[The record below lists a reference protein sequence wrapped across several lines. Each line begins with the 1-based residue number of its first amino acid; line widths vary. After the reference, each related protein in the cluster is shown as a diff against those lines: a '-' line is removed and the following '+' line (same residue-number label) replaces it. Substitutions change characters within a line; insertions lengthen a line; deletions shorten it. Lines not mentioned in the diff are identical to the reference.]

1 MPEKADVKAELKA
14 ATDRI
19 LASTSQKKLVVAGPG
34 AGKTY
39 LFKELLKAASGGKSE
54 RLVLTFINALKSDL
68 ERNLGDISQVFTLH
82 GYCQSLLRRSKKLR
96 NGLSESFHCY
106 PGLRRIL
113 PQDWVFLRGTP
124 APAFVQLMR
133 DLECTDEQ
141 KQFCFDRTNYYD
153 AVDFDDSVYRSFSQM
168 VDDKNLVPTYELVL
182 IDEFQDFNRLEASVI
197 DLLSE
202 KNSIVVTG
210 DDDQALYSQ
219 LRSASWDHIR
229 ERYESGHYEVFEL
242 PFCMRCPEVIV
253 GAVNEIIK
261 KAQDDKK
268 LNGRIPKPYRY
279 YEPIKGADSAKYP
292 QIDLIETSVQRANAN
307 YFGRYIEQSIRSI
320 SEEDV
325 ELATKSNEP
334 VALIIGSNPYR
345 RSVGE
350 HLIGA
355 GLLKPTPDD
364 DELLERQ
371 KGLQILHQD
380 PNSNLG
386 WRIILAVGNQDTA
399 RTKVREAHEKK
410 CALIEVISAE
420 QRDMVLTEANAWAA
434 QHGAVDFS
442 EEPEEPPQTIAI
454 TSYEGSKGR
463 SAQ

>member
-1 MPEKADVKAELKA
+1 M
-14 ATDRI
+14 T
-19 LASTSQKKLVVAGPG
+19 
-34 AGKTY
+34 
-39 LFKELLKAASGGKSE
+39 
-54 RLVLTFINALKSDL
+54 
-68 ERNLGDISQVFTLH
+68 
-82 GYCQSLLRRSKKLR
+82 RS
-96 NGLSESFHCY
+96 
-106 PGLRRIL
+106 
-113 PQDWVFLRGTP
+113 
-124 APAFVQLMR
+124 
-133 DLECTDEQ
+133 
-141 KQFCFDRTNYYD
+141 
-153 AVDFDDSVYRSFSQM
+153 
-168 VDDKNLVPTYELVL
+168 LVPTYELVL

-197 DLLSE
+197 DILSE
-202 KNSIVVTG
+202 KNSIVVAG

-268 LNGRIPKPYRY
+268 LDGRIPKPYRY

-307 YFGRYIEQSIRSI
+307 YFGRYIEQCIRSI
-320 SEEDV
+320 SQEDV

-345 RSVGE
+345 RSVEE
-350 HLIGA
+350 HLISA

-364 DELLERQ
+364 ELLDRQ

-380 PNSNLG
+380 PSSNLG

-399 RTKVREAHEKK
+399 RTKVREADEKK
-410 CALIEVISAE
+410 CALVEVISGE
-420 QRDMVLTEANAWAA
+420 QRDMVLTESKAWAA
-434 QHGAVDFS
+434 QHAAVDFS
-442 EEPEEPPQTIAI
+442 EEPEEPAQTVAI

-463 SAQ
+463 SAQHVFLIGVHSEELPRNAQEIQDIEICRFLVGLTRTKKKCSILYAKNAMGEFKRPSEFISWIDAGRFDKKIVNAEYWKP